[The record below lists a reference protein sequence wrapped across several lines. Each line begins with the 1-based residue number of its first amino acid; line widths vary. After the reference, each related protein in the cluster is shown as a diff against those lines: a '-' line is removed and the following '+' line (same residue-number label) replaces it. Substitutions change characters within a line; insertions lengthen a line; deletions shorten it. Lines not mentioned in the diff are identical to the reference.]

1 MLAKRGVGYRVN
13 AKSHT
18 NAARAEQPEEELQ
31 LSPSE
36 AAAHNAA
43 MRLSGAGRGE
53 VAAKTQRALASI
65 TLGFEMIVVVL
76 IGLAIFGLSLLEPR
90 ELGLWIAG
98 GLALACVLA
107 LGFMRIGKVGIWL
120 GWVVHALMLATAF
133 ILPASL
139 VVSLLFTA
147 LWVYCMIKGAQIDRQ
162 RLQHYA
168 SLAN

>member
-1 MLAKRGVGYRVN
+1 MGDCVTVHGN
-13 AKSHT
+13 D
-18 NAARAEQPEEELQ
+18 EELQ

-53 VAAKTQRALASI
+53 VEAKTQRALASI
-65 TLGFEMIVVVL
+65 TIGFELIVVVL
-76 IGLAIFGLSLLEPR
+76 IGLAIFGLALLEPR

-98 GLALACVLA
+98 GLAVACGLT
-107 LGFMRIGKVGIWL
+107 LGFMRVGKVGIWM
-120 GWVVHALMLATAF
+120 GWGVHLLMLSTAF

-147 LWVYCMIKGAQIDRQ
+147 LWVYCMVKGAQIDRQ
-162 RLQHYA
+162 RQAYYA
-168 SLAN
+168 SFEAK

>member
-1 MLAKRGVGYRVN
+1 MTVHGN
-13 AKSHT
+13 
-18 NAARAEQPEEELQ
+18 EDELQ

-53 VAAKTQRALASI
+53 VEAKTQRALASI
-65 TLGFEMIVVVL
+65 TIGFELIVVVL
-76 IGLAIFGLSLLEPR
+76 IGLAIFGLSLLDPR

-98 GLALACVLA
+98 GLAVACVLT
-107 LGFMRIGKVGIWL
+107 LGFMRVGKVGIWM
-120 GWVVHALMLATAF
+120 GWGVHLLMLATAF

-147 LWVYCMIKGAQIDRQ
+147 LWVYCMVKGTQIDRQ
-162 RLQHYA
+162 RQAYYA
-168 SLAN
+168 TLERQ

>member
-1 MLAKRGVGYRVN
+1 MPRD
-13 AKSHT
+13 
-18 NAARAEQPEEELQ
+18 EDELQ

-43 MRLSGAGRGE
+43 MRLSGAGRGD

-65 TLGFEMIVVVL
+65 TIGFELIVVVL

-90 ELGLWIAG
+90 ELGLWISG
-98 GLALACVLA
+98 GLALVCLLS
-107 LGFMRIGKVGIWL
+107 LGFMRVGKIGIWL
-120 GWVVHALMLATAF
+120 GWGVHVLMLSTAF

-147 LWVYCMIKGAQIDRQ
+147 LWVYCMVKGAQIDRQ
-162 RLQHYA
+162 RLAYYTP
-168 SLAN
+168 SDR

>member
-1 MLAKRGVGYRVN
+1 MSERDN
-13 AKSHT
+13 
-18 NAARAEQPEEELQ
+18 EDELK

-36 AAAHNAA
+36 TVAHNAV
-43 MRLSGAGRGE
+43 MRLSGAARGE

-98 GLALACVLA
+98 GLAVACLLA
-107 LGFMRIGKVGIWL
+107 LGLMRVGKVGIWL
-120 GWVVHALMLATAF
+120 GWLVHALMLATAF
-133 ILPASL
+133 ILPMSL

-162 RLQHYA
+162 RREHYA
-168 SLAN
+168 SFAS

>member
-1 MLAKRGVGYRVN
+1 MTANNN
-13 AKSHT
+13 AGSAH
-18 NAARAEQPEEELQ
+18 AETPADELQ

-36 AAAHNAA
+36 TVAHNAA

-65 TLGFEMIVVVL
+65 TLGFELIVVVL

-107 LGFMRIGKVGIWL
+107 LGFMRVGKVGIWL
-120 GWVVHALMLATAF
+120 GWAVHALMLSTAF

-139 VVSLLFTA
+139 IVSLLFTA

-162 RLQHYA
+162 RRDHYA
-168 SLAN
+168 SLGG

>member
-1 MLAKRGVGYRVN
+1 
-13 AKSHT
+13 
-18 NAARAEQPEEELQ
+18 
-31 LSPSE
+31 
-36 AAAHNAA
+36 

-120 GWVVHALMLATAF
+120 GWIVHALMLLTGF
-133 ILPASL
+133 VLPIAVL
-139 VVSLLFTA
+139 VGLLFTA
-147 LWVYCMIKGAQIDRQ
+147 LWVYCMVKGSRIDRDRIAWMAAQ
-162 RLQHYA
+162 GE
-168 SLAN
+168 

>member
-76 IGLAIFGLSLLEPR
+76 IGLAIFGLSLLENIG
-90 ELGLWIAG
+90 LG
-98 GLALACVLA
+98 ALDRDDDLHTPPPLHNSAILLSYTVLSNFA
-107 LGFMRIGKVGIWL
+107 TEKWCRI
-120 GWVVHALMLATAF
+120 
-133 ILPASL
+133 SRRR
-139 VVSLLFTA
+139 LL
-147 LWVYCMIKGAQIDRQ
+147 
-162 RLQHYA
+162 
-168 SLAN
+168 